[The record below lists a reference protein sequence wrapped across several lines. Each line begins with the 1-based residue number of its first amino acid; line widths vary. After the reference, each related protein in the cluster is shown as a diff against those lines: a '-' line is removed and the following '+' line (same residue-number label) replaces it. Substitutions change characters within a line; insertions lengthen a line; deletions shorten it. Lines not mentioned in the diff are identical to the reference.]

1 MLVLHENEKIVRSFG
16 CKDHQDKFV
25 KIKNNLGC
33 CYRRLG
39 DLKEAKMH
47 LKEAL
52 KYAK

>member
-1 MLVLHENEKIVRSFG
+1 MTSYGTN
-16 CKDHQDKFV
+16 DHLAIYV
-25 KIKNNLGC
+25 KIKNHLGC

-39 DLKEAKMH
+39 DLKEAKKH